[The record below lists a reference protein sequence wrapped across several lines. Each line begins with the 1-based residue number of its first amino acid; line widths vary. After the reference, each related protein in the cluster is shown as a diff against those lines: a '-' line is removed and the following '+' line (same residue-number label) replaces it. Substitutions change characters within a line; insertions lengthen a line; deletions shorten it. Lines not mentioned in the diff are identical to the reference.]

1 MERNWI
7 KEIIEF
13 IRNAMNEG
21 LSIYTSEYDNS
32 YCIRTI
38 RNHSSC
44 ETFDFDLYKD
54 RISISSP
61 TGFIEIENKLSER
74 DELEIKAIILS
85 IKEYNEDM
93 AISEFRNFFKK
104 DDKPTSIDNLD
115 DDD

>member
-21 LSIYTSEYDNS
+21 LSIYTCEYDNS
-32 YCIRTI
+32 YYIRII

-44 ETFDFDLYKD
+44 ETFDFNLYKD
-54 RISISSP
+54 RIIISSS
-61 TGFIEIENKLSER
+61 TGYKKIENKLSER
-74 DELEIKAIILS
+74 DELEIRAIMLS
-85 IKEYNEDM
+85 IKEYNEDV
-93 AISEFRNFFKK
+93 AISKFDNFFKK
-104 DDKPTSIDNLD
+104 DDKPTTIDNLD

>member
-32 YCIRTI
+32 YYIRTI
-38 RNHSSC
+38 RSHSSC
-44 ETFDFDLYKD
+44 ETFDFNLYKD
-54 RISISSP
+54 CIIISSP
-61 TGFIEIENKLSER
+61 TGFVKIKNKLSER

-85 IKEYNEDM
+85 IKEYKEDM
-93 AISEFRNFFKK
+93 AISEFENFFRK
-104 DDKPTSIDNLD
+104 DDKPTTIDNLD